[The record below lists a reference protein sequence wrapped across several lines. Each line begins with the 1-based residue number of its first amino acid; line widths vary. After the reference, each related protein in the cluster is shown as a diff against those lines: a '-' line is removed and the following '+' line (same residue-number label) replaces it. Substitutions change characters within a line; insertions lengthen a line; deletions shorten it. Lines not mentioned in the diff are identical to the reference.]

1 MKIYSTVLILFLWI
15 PALVDAQTT
24 GWNNGGGNWF
34 RNGYMDAAGPTTD
47 SVLWQVNSDG
57 FFGTPIFIEGNY
69 LVTMR
74 FLGMTNAPVECY
86 DLTSGNLLWSVDV
99 TNSSGRSLPVG
110 LHDERV
116 FVVRFTE
123 SPNDTL
129 YALDVSNGS
138 HLWTSNVNVAPYISE
153 TGVFDS
159 IGNFYIHNSNFHT
172 YKINPVN
179 GQMIWQTFTVP
190 MASGSGEMAINN
202 SNNTGYTLEIDQSN
216 QSCVWAID
224 LATGQ
229 KKYSQT
235 VPAIRPGGNFPQS
248 ALMVGFN
255 GVVYVQLTE
264 DNVAALSD
272 NGTGFTL
279 LWQTEIYGNGSFSL
293 MCVGADGSIYAPTDG
308 KIVRL
313 DPLTGDTL
321 RISATITQGGFFLPR
336 ISATNNNM
344 IYVTNGENYV
354 YAFDHNLNLIW
365 SDDLPNTNTSGVC
378 IAPNGLA
385 AVCGQ
390 NTIRVYTPT
399 QTVGIPE
406 TEDVFVSLYPN
417 PTSSYVTL
425 TFENIVSA
433 KDYSIID
440 SQGKIIRKGKIF
452 EKCTT
457 LNLADLNSGLY
468 FLQIEGL
475 NQTIKIVKK

>member
-1 MKIYSTVLILFLWI
+1 
-15 PALVDAQTT
+15 
-24 GWNNGGGNWF
+24 
-34 RNGYMDAAGPTTD
+34 
-47 SVLWQVNSDG
+47 
-57 FFGTPIFIEGNY
+57 
-69 LVTMR
+69 
-74 FLGMTNAPVECY
+74 
-86 DLTSGNLLWSVDV
+86 
-99 TNSSGRSLPVG
+99 
-110 LHDERV
+110 
-116 FVVRFTE
+116 
-123 SPNDTL
+123 
-129 YALDVSNGS
+129 
-138 HLWTSNVNVAPYISE
+138 
-153 TGVFDS
+153 
-159 IGNFYIHNSNFHT
+159 
-172 YKINPVN
+172 
-179 GQMIWQTFTVP
+179 MIWQTPTVP

-202 SNNTGYTLEIDQSN
+202 SNNTGYTLEIDQNN

-235 VPAIRPGGNFPQS
+235 VPALRPGGNFPQS

-365 SDDLPNTNTSGVC
+365 SDYLPNTNTSGVC

-390 NTIRVYTPT
+390 NTIRVYTP
-399 QTVGIPE
+399 QTVGILE
-406 TEDVFVSLYPN
+406 SEDIFVSLYPN

-425 TFENIVSA
+425 TFENMVSV

-452 EKCTT
+452 KKCTT

-475 NQTIKIVKK
+475 NQTIKIMKE

>member
-1 MKIYSTVLILFLWI
+1 
-15 PALVDAQTT
+15 
-24 GWNNGGGNWF
+24 
-34 RNGYMDAAGPTTD
+34 
-47 SVLWQVNSDG
+47 
-57 FFGTPIFIEGNY
+57 
-69 LVTMR
+69 
-74 FLGMTNAPVECY
+74 
-86 DLTSGNLLWSVDV
+86 
-99 TNSSGRSLPVG
+99 
-110 LHDERV
+110 
-116 FVVRFTE
+116 
-123 SPNDTL
+123 
-129 YALDVSNGS
+129 
-138 HLWTSNVNVAPYISE
+138 
-153 TGVFDS
+153 
-159 IGNFYIHNSNFHT
+159 
-172 YKINPVN
+172 
-179 GQMIWQTFTVP
+179 
-190 MASGSGEMAINN
+190 
-202 SNNTGYTLEIDQSN
+202 
-216 QSCVWAID
+216 
-224 LATGQ
+224 
-229 KKYSQT
+229 
-235 VPAIRPGGNFPQS
+235 
-248 ALMVGFN
+248 MVGFN